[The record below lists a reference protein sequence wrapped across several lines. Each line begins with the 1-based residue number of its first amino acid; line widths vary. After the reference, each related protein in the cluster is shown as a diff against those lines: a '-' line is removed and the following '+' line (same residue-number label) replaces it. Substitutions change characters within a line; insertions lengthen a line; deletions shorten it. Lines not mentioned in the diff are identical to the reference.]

1 MAFTNTTA
9 PNGGPMK
16 RKPLTK
22 EDEFFRAMKLTDAR
36 KYAKAIEAYTAVIE
50 KYPDYDRPYNERAMT
65 RLHLDQNEEAVADF
79 RRCLAINPDYP
90 GARDW
95 LARTLFGLK
104 RFAEAA
110 AEKREELRRR
120 PEHPGMGIC
129 PQSWAD
135 CADYYRAAGD
145 DQAALAVLDDYFRD
159 YADKVTK
166 YACYTTAPMRRYAEL
181 MLDRGEPES
190 AVRVMRK
197 AFAHPARCPMDGLVW
212 LRALVAARRYDEARR
227 ASAKVDAHVLA
238 GATGEALLAEIAAN
252 VESKRKA

>member
-1 MAFTNTTA
+1 
-9 PNGGPMK
+9 MK
-16 RKPLTK
+16 RKLRTK
-22 EDEFFRAMKLTDAR
+22 EEEFFRAMKLADAGSH
-36 KYAKAIEAYTAVIE
+36 AKAIEAYTALIE

-110 AEKREELRRR
+110 EEKREELRRR
-120 PEHPGMGIC
+120 PEPYPGMGIC
-129 PQSWAD
+129 PQSWAE

-145 DQAALAVLDDYFRD
+145 DQAALDVLDDYFRD
-159 YADKVTK
+159 HADKVTS

-190 AVRVMRK
+190 AVRVMRQ
-197 AFAHPARCPMDGLVW
+197 AFAHPARCPRDGLVW
-212 LRALVAARRYDEARR
+212 LRALVAAGRYDEARR
-227 ASAKVDAHVLA
+227 VSGNLDAHVLA
-238 GATGEALLAEIAAN
+238 GPTGEALLAEIAAHDDPK
-252 VESKRKA
+252 SKT

>member
-1 MAFTNTTA
+1 M
-9 PNGGPMK
+9 P
-16 RKPLTK
+16 RKPRTK
-22 EDEFFRAMKLTDAR
+22 EDEFFRAMKLADAGR
-36 KYAKAIEAYTAVIE
+36 YAKAIEAYTAVIE
-50 KYPDYDRPYNERAMT
+50 KYPDYDRPYNERAMA

-95 LARTLFGLK
+95 LARTLFELK

-110 AEKREELRRR
+110 AEKREELRRC
-120 PEHPGMGIC
+120 PEPHQGMGIC
-129 PQSWAD
+129 PQSWAE
-135 CADYYRAAGD
+135 CADYYRAAGN

-159 YADKVTK
+159 YADKVTD
-166 YACYTTAPMRRYAEL
+166 YARYTTAPMRRYAEL

-212 LRALVAARRYDEARR
+212 LRALVAAGRYDEARR
-227 ASAKVDAHVLA
+227 VSANVEAHVLA
-238 GATGEALLAEIAAN
+238 GATGKALLAEIAAHDKP
-252 VESKRKA
+252 KRKT